1 MSKDLLNKAN
11 TIVDDHLAKL
21 EADDDDLDTV
31 WEEVLPVDVGEVRK
45 QRYHLR
51 EATKKN
57 NLQLIKN
64 IIEKPAIYPSEKTML
79 MESWI
84 KFGDHIEYLMGL
96 GGELRDPLHIAAS
109 NGQPTIVK
117 YLLENGA
124 PVDGQDY
131 GAATPLSLAVIK
143 GLMAN
148 KEDSKRYLKTI
159 SLLLKK
165 GALVNDIWLPDYD
178 EDPYEPDDFSTG
190 ELSRDHLSADAAINI
205 ARMSKDRPGENH
217 REKIYYLL
225 NDAYADQHPVAL
237 PPPEAPPEAAA
248 PWLYW
253 PAEPPAAPPAAAA
266 APTSTY
272 MPVLS
277 PSSKKES
284 RKSSSNNYG
293 GGKRKRKKG
302 KQTKRKRKKGKQ
314 TKRKR

>member
-1 MSKDLLNKAN
+1 MFNNLLLKNAY
-11 TIVDDHLAKL
+11 TRVEYHLALL
-21 EADDDDLDTV
+21 EADDDDSDTV

-84 KFGDHIEYLMGL
+84 KFGDRAEYLMGL

-124 PVDGQDY
+124 HVDGQDY
-131 GAATPLSLAVIK
+131 GEATPLSLAVIK

-159 SLLLKK
+159 SLLLKE

-190 ELSRDHLSADAAINI
+190 ELSRAHLAADAAINI
-205 ARMSKDRPGENH
+205 AKMAEDRPGENH
-217 REKIYYLL
+217 REKIYELL
-225 NDAYADQHPVAL
+225 NNAYANEHPVAL
-237 PPPEAPPEAAA
+237 PLPEAPPEAAS
-248 PWLYW
+248 PWLY
-253 PAEPPAAPPAAAA
+253 EPEEAAVAQP
-266 APTSTY
+266 
-272 MPVLS
+272 PVLS
-277 PSSKKES
+277 QTRKKKKSRKKKS
-284 RKSSSNNYG
+284 RKSSSSSSSSSSSDG
-293 GGKRKRKKG
+293 EGRRKKR
-302 KQTKRKRKKGKQ
+302 KQTKRKQ
-314 TKRKR
+314 TNRKR